1 MAFALMLINN
11 ELEWKQCPLLLTKEF
26 DESRQKLSEIFSGY

>member
-1 MAFALMLINN
+1 MLINN

-26 DESRQKLSEIFSGY
+26 DGSRQKLSEIFSDGGG